1 MILVKLELKKKRE
14 DKREFDKR
22 IEGKEQR
29 KCEKGKREIETQKER
44 K

>member
-1 MILVKLELKKKRE
+1 MILVKMQLKNKRE

-22 IEGKEQR
+22 TERKEQR